1 MSAGQSTHA
10 RGVVVDRRAVSELYG
25 IFAFTLL
32 WLFLAGFFVV
42 LFGMLREEARRRRR
56 GERDDWEHG
65 L

>member
-1 MSAGQSTHA
+1 MS
-10 RGVVVDRRAVSELYG
+10 DLYG
-25 IFAFTLL
+25 VIAFALL

-42 LFGMLREEARRRRR
+42 LFGMLLEESRRRRR

>member
-1 MSAGQSTHA
+1 M
-10 RGVVVDRRAVSELYG
+10 SELYG

>member
-1 MSAGQSTHA
+1 M
-10 RGVVVDRRAVSELYG
+10 VDRTTVSDLLG
-25 IFAFTLL
+25 IIAFALL

-42 LFGMLREEARRRRR
+42 LFGMLREESRRRSR